1 MTDAESRKI
10 IRDLVIRGFVIMLFA
25 MAVSA
30 SLVAWLSV
38 DFPPDLYR
46 RSVLSALVIPMLISP
61 PISFMVGRLNYR
73 YFLLHRKVEWLAD
86 HDELTGL
93 LNRRAFRAAAERMLL
108 APRPTGAAQP
118 VILFLAD
125 IDHFK
130 RVNDR
135 LGHEA
140 GDEAIRHVTNI
151 LRKVSPEEAVIARL
165 GGEEFAILIDWTSLS
180 ETRALAAA
188 ICRAI
193 EMSRCDYEGTPIS
206 LTLSLGVAVGSR
218 SEEIGAILK
227 RADQQLYKAKAQG
240 RNAFVLAPN
249 LAA

>member
-1 MTDAESRKI
+1 MTDADSKKI
-10 IRDLVIRGFVIMLFA
+10 IRNLALRGFGIMLFA
-25 MAVSA
+25 MGVSA

-38 DFPPDLYR
+38 DFPPDLYQR
-46 RSVLSALVIPMLISP
+46 AVLFALVIPMLISP
-61 PISFMVGRLNYR
+61 PISLMVGRLNYK
-73 YFLLHRKVEWLAD
+73 YFLLHRKAEWLAN

-93 LNRRAFRAAAERMLL
+93 LNRRAFRAAAERMLFT
-108 APRPTGAAQP
+108 PHGADTAQP

-140 GDEAIRHVTNI
+140 GDEAIRHVANI
-151 LRKVSPEEAVIARL
+151 LRKVSPEDAVIARL
-165 GGEEFAILIDWTSLS
+165 GGEEFAILTNWTSLAD
-180 ETRALAAA
+180 TRRLAAA
-188 ICRAI
+188 ICRAA
-193 EMSRCDYEGTPIS
+193 ETSPCNYEGTLIS
-206 LTLSLGVAVGSR
+206 LTLSIGVAVGSR

-227 RADQQLYKAKAQG
+227 RADQQLYKVKGQG
-240 RNAFVLAPN
+240 RNAFALAPN

>member
-1 MTDAESRKI
+1 MTDAKSRKI
-10 IRDLVIRGFVIMLFA
+10 IRNLALRGFGIMLFA
-25 MAVSA
+25 IAVSA
-30 SLVAWLSV
+30 SLVAWLSM
-38 DFPPDLYR
+38 DFPPDLHWKAI
-46 RSVLSALVIPMLISP
+46 VWAIVIPMLISP

-93 LNRRAFRAAAERMLL
+93 LNRRAFRAAAERMLRSPHPD
-108 APRPTGAAQP
+108 AAAQP

-140 GDEAIRHVTNI
+140 GDQAIRHVTDI
-151 LRKVSPEEAVIARL
+151 LRNVSPEGAVIARL
-165 GGEEFAILIDWTSLS
+165 GGEEFAILTDWTSLA
-180 ETRALAAA
+180 ETRSLAAT

-193 EMSRCDYEGTPIS
+193 EISRCNYEGTPIS

-227 RADQQLYKAKAQG
+227 RADQQLYKAKGQG
-240 RNAFVLAPN
+240 RNAFALAPH